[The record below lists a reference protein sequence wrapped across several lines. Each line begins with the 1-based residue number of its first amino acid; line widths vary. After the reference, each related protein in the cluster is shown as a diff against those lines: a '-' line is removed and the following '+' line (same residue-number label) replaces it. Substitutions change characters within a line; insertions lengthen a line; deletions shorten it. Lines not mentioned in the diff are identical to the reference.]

1 MNILQRIFGK
11 KPEERGYYG
20 NTQFGLFSSYT
31 TPKATNLSAVYRC
44 VEVISSSVAQLPLEP
59 YRVNPMGNKVKFRVT
74 DPEYQ
79 MLNRRPCK
87 HLTRYEFIKLMV
99 SSMLLDGN
107 GYAMVER
114 DGKGKATQL
123 HYIPSDRVIV
133 NEKGGVITYTVT
145 GVTGVVE
152 SCNMIHLK
160 NFSRDGITGI
170 STIKMAADTLGI
182 AYDSESYSRN
192 WFKSG
197 GAVSGILSVAAGTGN
212 TKPEQIKQIKQ
223 EFADNFGSASGQAGG
238 VAVISGGQ
246 TFTPIKVS
254 PVDAQLL
261 ESRKFNV
268 VEICRFFG
276 VSPVKCFDLSQS
288 SYATVEATQLA
299 FLTDTLSPLMSQ
311 IELEFVSKIFMP
323 SEQPNVDIKFD
334 SNELL
339 RGDKAAMGQYYTSLF
354 NIGVLS
360 QNDIRKGLDL
370 PVIEGG
376 DTYFIQGNLSTP
388 EKIKSTKE
396 EVKQ

>member
-1 MNILQRIFGK
+1 MGILRDLFK
-11 KPEERGYYG
+11 KKAEERSYTP
-20 NTQFGLFSSYT
+20 NSTFGIFSSYT
-31 TPKATNLSAVYRC
+31 NGKATNLSAVYRC

-59 YRVNPMGNKVKFRVT
+59 YRVNPVGNKVKFRV
-74 DPEYQ
+74 DEPEYQ

-87 HLTRYEFIKLMV
+87 HLTRYEFIKLLV

-107 GYAMVER
+107 GYAMIER
-114 DGKGKATQL
+114 DGKGKAVQL
-123 HYIPSDRVIV
+123 HFIPAGRVII
-133 NEKGGVITYTVT
+133 NETAGVITYTVT
-145 GVTGVVE
+145 GVTGAVE

-160 NFSRDGITGI
+160 NFSKDGIQGV
-170 STIKMAADTLGI
+170 STIRMAADTLGI

-197 GAVSGILSVAAGTGN
+197 GAVSGILSVDKGTGN
-212 TKPEQIKQIKQ
+212 TNPDQVNDIRK
-223 EFADNFGSASGQAGG
+223 EFEKNFGSASGQAGG
-238 VAVISGGQ
+238 VAVIVGGQ

-299 FLTDTLSPLMSQ
+299 FLTDTLSPLMAQ

-323 SEQPNVDIKFD
+323 SEQANVDIKFD

-388 EKIKSTKE
+388 DKIKAVKE
-396 EVKQ
+396 

>member
-1 MNILQRIFGK
+1 MGILSNLFK
-11 KPEERGYYG
+11 KKAEERSYTP
-20 NTQFGLFSSYT
+20 NSTFGIFSSYT
-31 TPKATNLSAVYRC
+31 GNKATNLSAVYRC

-59 YRVNPMGNKVKFRVT
+59 YRVNPVGNKVKFLVT

-87 HLTRYEFIKLMV
+87 HLTRYEFIKLLV

-107 GYAMVER
+107 GYAMIER
-114 DGKGKATQL
+114 DGKGKAVQL
-123 HYIPSDRVIV
+123 HFIPADRVII
-133 NEKGGVITYTVT
+133 NETGGVITYTVT
-145 GVTGVVE
+145 GVTGAVE

-160 NFSRDGITGI
+160 NFSKDGIQGV
-170 STIKMAADTLGI
+170 STIRMAADTLGI

-197 GAVSGILSVAAGTGN
+197 GAVSGILSVASGTGN
-212 TKPEQIKQIKQ
+212 TKPDQVNDIRQ
-223 EFADNFGSASGQAGG
+223 EFAKNFGSANGQAGG
-238 VAVISGGQ
+238 VAVIVGGQ

-323 SEQPNVDIKFD
+323 SEQANVDIKFD

-370 PVIEGG
+370 PVVEGG

-388 EKIKSTKE
+388 DKIKAVKE
-396 EVKQ
+396 